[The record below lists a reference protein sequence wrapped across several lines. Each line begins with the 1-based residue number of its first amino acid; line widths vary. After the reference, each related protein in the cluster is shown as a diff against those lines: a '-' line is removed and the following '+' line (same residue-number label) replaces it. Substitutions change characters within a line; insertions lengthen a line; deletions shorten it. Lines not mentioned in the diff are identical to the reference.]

1 MKSGPPWY
9 VLKWQEPV
17 LEQTEL
23 NMLIKVLFLL
33 FVVVV
38 AVDANV
44 CPLWLVLIVY
54 RLFVLY
60 MYAGCDSATRK
71 VCIFNLSTHVCCSD
85 LKKDSGEKKI
95 VFLFVG
101 LWYFGLGLSPTPSS

>member
-1 MKSGPPWY
+1 MYFGY
-9 VLKWQEPV
+9 EWQEPV
-17 LEQTEL
+17 LEQTKL

-38 AVDANV
+38 AADANV

-54 RLFVLY
+54 QLFVLY
-60 MYAGCDSATRK
+60 TCACCDSATRK

-85 LKKDSGEKKI
+85 LKNTVGGKNI
-95 VFLFVG
+95 VLIRWFVI
-101 LWYFGLGLSPTPSS
+101 LWVSLKTAT

>member
-1 MKSGPPWY
+1 M
-9 VLKWQEPV
+9 
-17 LEQTEL
+17 EQTEL

-33 FVVVV
+33 FVAVV

-54 RLFVLY
+54 HFLFFF
-60 MYAGCDSATRK
+60 CTR
-71 VCIFNLSTHVCCSD
+71 VPAVYTCAPHVCCSD
-85 LKKDSGEKKI
+85 LKNTSGGKKI

-101 LWYFGLGLSPTPSS
+101 L